1 MGDKLYSKSTLT
13 VYILEKGKA
22 KLLEKMWI
30 FFDVCQLER
39 LFLLF
44 PGCQDLGE
52 ECNKNKNDIF
62 WFLNAVADR
71 NGQNLMAI

>member
-52 ECNKNKNDIF
+52 ECN
-62 WFLNAVADR
+62 
-71 NGQNLMAI
+71 